1 MHITH
6 WEAFDCRTRVTEQH
20 TPSTMAIHQIV
31 DQLLARQ
38 SNFVLAGVAFQR
50 FKQRL
55 HILLRQKLSDFVFR
69 FITQLLTA
77 EQRSDGIRNRC
88 VLLFFFNKGFVIVE
102 TICIQQAQTSKV
114 AFTT

>member
-6 WEAFDCRTRVTEQH
+6 WEAFDCCTRVTEQH
-20 TPSTMAIHQIV
+20 TPSTVAIHQVV

-55 HILLRQKLSDFVFR
+55 HILLRQKLSDFIFR
-69 FITQLLTA
+69 FIA
-77 EQRSDGIRNRC
+77 
-88 VLLFFFNKGFVIVE
+88 
-102 TICIQQAQTSKV
+102 
-114 AFTT
+114 